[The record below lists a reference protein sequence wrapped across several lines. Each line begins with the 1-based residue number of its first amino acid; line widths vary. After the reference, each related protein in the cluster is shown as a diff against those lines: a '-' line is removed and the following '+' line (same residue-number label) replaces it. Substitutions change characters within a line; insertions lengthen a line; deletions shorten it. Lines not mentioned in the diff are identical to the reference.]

1 MGLGSPSLR
10 AFAASR
16 ELRSG
21 VQEVGCKKWGARS
34 GVQEVMRAKTLVLLG
49 FCRMWW
55 NSRYPDRVT
64 ICWPLDGMLC
74 SMGIGLHWSLGNL
87 W

>member
-49 FCRMWW
+49 FCRM
-55 NSRYPDRVT
+55 
-64 ICWPLDGMLC
+64 
-74 SMGIGLHWSLGNL
+74 
-87 W
+87 

>member
-34 GVQEVMRAKTLVLLG
+34 HEGE
-49 FCRMWW
+49 
-55 NSRYPDRVT
+55 NSRPF
-64 ICWPLDGMLC
+64 
-74 SMGIGLHWSLGNL
+74 GILPHVMEFKVSRSRYHLLATRWDAL
-87 W
+87 